1 MSRLADEVRKT
12 FASMHVSRNFRLFF
26 VGQLISVSGT
36 WVNATALA
44 VLVLRLTDS
53 GVALGIMSALLF
65 LPVLL
70 FGVLGGS
77 LADRF
82 DKRRILVW
90 ANAGYGAL
98 AAIQFAL
105 VATGVVEIWMVYV
118 IAFLS
123 GLILAIEPPTRQ
135 SFYVELVGDEH
146 ITNAI
151 SLNSAVFTGTRVL
164 GGAIAGHHDRSFG
177 LSSPFLLDAV
187 SYIAVILAL
196 LAMRTGELH
205 PQRKAVREPGL
216 VRAGLRYVWASR
228 ELRVPLIV
236 MSLVYLFSFNFS
248 ILIPLHAER
257 TYGGSAQAIGFLY
270 AAIGLGAFLGAI
282 VMANRQP
289 ESVATEVGRVLGGV
303 RCLPRRRRARADVPA
318 RLDLDGAGG
327 LRVDALRDHG
337 ELHVAAV
344 HPRGHAGTRD
354 GPVHDDLPREHGD
367 RRADH
372 RVGRR
377 DLGRPGHL
385 RRQWSDRRRG
395 RVDSA
400 AGACVGC
407 ERRVCLREIL
417 LLDPSDPAAL
427 DGEPPRDVRAGI
439 VGGVRR
445 RDRLDPR
452 IDVPRLELAAGALGD
467 VLHLN
472 VVGER
477 QGPQTRVVV
486 HDVVPVHDLVAVIRR
501 RSFRLG
507 AP

>member
-12 FASMHVSRNFRLFF
+12 FSSMHVSRNFRLFF

-44 VLVLRLTDS
+44 VLVLHLTDS

-98 AAIQFAL
+98 AALQFAL

-164 GGAIAGHHDRSFG
+164 GGAIAGTMIDSFG

-187 SYIAVILAL
+187 SYVAVIFAL

-205 PQRKAVREPGL
+205 AQRKAVREPGL
-216 VRAGLRYVWASR
+216 VRAGLRYVWSSR

-248 ILIPLHAER
+248 ILIPLHAHR
-257 TYGGSAQAIGFLY
+257 TYDGSAQAIGFLF
-270 AAIGLGAFLGAI
+270 AAIGLGAFIGAI

-289 ESVATEVGRVLGGV
+289 EPSLRRLAGFSAAFGVFLAVEGLAPTFLLALISMVPVGYVSMLFAITANST
-303 RCLPRRRRARADVPA
+303 LQQFTRADM
-318 RLDLDGAGG
+318 
-327 LRVDALRDHG
+327 
-337 ELHVAAV
+337 
-344 HPRGHAGTRD
+344 
-354 GPVHDDLPREHGD
+354 
-367 RRADH
+367 
-372 RVGRR
+372 
-377 DLGRPGHL
+377 
-385 RRQWSDRRRG
+385 RG
-395 RVDSA
+395 RVMCWAERSPTWCSTSTRPKAAASA
-400 AGACVGC
+400 SSSQSPTWCG
-407 ERRVCLREIL
+407 RRWRT
-417 LLDPSDPAAL
+417 PGWP
-427 DGEPPRDVRAGI
+427 GR
-439 VGGVRR
+439 
-445 RDRLDPR
+445 
-452 IDVPRLELAAGALGD
+452 
-467 VLHLN
+467 
-472 VVGER
+472 
-477 QGPQTRVVV
+477 
-486 HDVVPVHDLVAVIRR
+486 
-501 RSFRLG
+501 
-507 AP
+507 

>member
-1 MSRLADEVRKT
+1 MSRMADEVRKT
-12 FASMHVSRNFRLFF
+12 FSSMHVSRNFRLFF

-44 VLVLRLTDS
+44 VLVLKLTDS
-53 GVALGIMSALLF
+53 GVALGLMAALLF

-82 DKRRILVW
+82 DKRRILLW
-90 ANAGYGAL
+90 ANFGYAAL
-98 AAIQFAL
+98 AAIQFGL

-164 GGAIAGHHDRSFG
+164 GGAVAGTMIHQFG

-187 SYIAVILAL
+187 SYVAVILAL
-196 LAMRTGELH
+196 LAMRTSELH
-205 PQRKAVREPGL
+205 PQRKAQREPGL
-216 VRAGLRYVWASR
+216 VRAGLRYVWSSR

-257 TYGGSAQAIGFLY
+257 TYDGGAQAIGFLY

-289 ESVATEVGRVLGGV
+289 EPTLRRLAGFSAAFGVFIAVEGLAPTFLLALIAMVPVGYASMLFAITANSTLQQFTRADMRGRVMALYTTIFLGSTAIGGPITGWVAETWGAPATFVATGAVAVVAGL
-303 RCLPRRRRARADVPA
+303 LALRARAVPSNE
-318 RLDLDGAGG
+318 DLATADT
-327 LRVDALRDHG
+327 ALR
-337 ELHVAAV
+337 
-344 HPRGHAGTRD
+344 
-354 GPVHDDLPREHGD
+354 
-367 RRADH
+367 
-372 RVGRR
+372 
-377 DLGRPGHL
+377 
-385 RRQWSDRRRG
+385 
-395 RVDSA
+395 SA
-400 AGACVGC
+400 
-407 ERRVCLREIL
+407 
-417 LLDPSDPAAL
+417 
-427 DGEPPRDVRAGI
+427 
-439 VGGVRR
+439 
-445 RDRLDPR
+445 
-452 IDVPRLELAAGALGD
+452 
-467 VLHLN
+467 
-472 VVGER
+472 
-477 QGPQTRVVV
+477 
-486 HDVVPVHDLVAVIRR
+486 
-501 RSFRLG
+501 
-507 AP
+507 